1 MGAGGGGVPLVQGGN
16 YQEKGPKI
24 RSDDDDHTSSH
35 WRLHEVTVKG
45 HTVSGNTT
53 RPALETWGIQQLDW
67 AQRLRGG
74 GVGGYLW
81 FKEVTTRKR
90 ARRLEAM
97 IMMKIIIMTVAMS
110 SMLVMMM

>member
-1 MGAGGGGVPLVQGGN
+1 MDVNPSNVE
-16 YQEKGPKI
+16 Y
-24 RSDDDDHTSSH
+24 RTFYHTSSH

-74 GVGGYLW
+74 GVGGGGTSGL
-81 FKEVTTRKR
+81 
-90 ARRLEAM
+90 RR
-97 IMMKIIIMTVAMS
+97 
-110 SMLVMMM
+110 